1 MERVINSLKF
11 GLLFLYAT
19 SGLSAAAPQAPRLEL
34 GPAADSEQIKALLA
48 IDKILTTNIATRSTV
63 QASDSAPGIV
73 TILEKSQLIPFGVRT
88 VSDALTLV
96 PGFDRPEP
104 LISNDEPVL
113 RGIGGI
119 FSGSSGKILYLINGV
134 PTNNTI
140 SANSSLVLQMPID
153 QISRI
158 EIIRGP
164 GAAIYGEYAL
174 LGVINVVTN
183 DDTDFFYVRSG
194 SFAST
199 SVGGQLSIKHSDEL
213 QSNLSLSHWDTQGP
227 QLDSGTDLLHA
238 LGRPEE
244 SNAPGQPN
252 LDRSFDSLFYSLK
265 AKKWSISAFHLADKR
280 GDGYGALEALSLA
293 DHKVQTATQSAI
305 NFKAQSNINKF
316 IINYTASAKSFDRK
330 NRNMTLLPPGA
341 LGIYPSGIIANSNE
355 REIRYEAGV
364 SLLRSTKQH
373 EQVYGVEV
381 SNSKS
386 DNIYFSGNTDES
398 QNIPGTGLP
407 LPLAE
412 FKEQPLGLENKQRRI
427 ISAYFSDQ
435 YHITN
440 QWELVTGVRID
451 DYSDINNSDLFSPR
465 FAATYSNNNQ
475 HLYKLQFSRAF
486 RPPSFS
492 ELHYE
497 IGSGSQGNAGNPDLR
512 SETIDAIE
520 LAHVYRNHGT
530 RVRSVLFHS
539 TISDLIQL
547 SPDIKFE
554 NISDVKSSGLEIELE
569 HSPAAGLNLTA
580 NISYTNARDAITNNK
595 IVGSTDW
602 LANAAVNYQPRG
614 RYSLSARYHYVGAR
628 HRSPT
633 DNRVSLSDYGLI
645 NISAYIKDVMM
656 PGLSLR
662 IGINDLFDADNRN
675 PAPELTYV
683 KDYPG
688 AGRSI
693 WAQLVKEFH

>member
-1 MERVINSLKF
+1 MEKVINSLKF
-11 GLLFLYAT
+11 GLFFLSVSSSLAAT
-19 SGLSAAAPQAPRLEL
+19 DLLAESFESSS
-34 GPAADSEQIKALLA
+34 DVEQQSALLA
-48 IDKILTTNIATRSTV
+48 IDRLLTTNIATRTTE

-73 TILEKSQLIPFGVRT
+73 TVLEKSQLIPFGVRT
-88 VSDALTLV
+88 VSDALTLI

-104 LISNDEPVL
+104 LISNDEPIL

-119 FSGSSGKILYLINGV
+119 FSGSSGKILYLVNGI

-140 SANSSLVLQMPID
+140 SANSSLVLQIPIE

-158 EIIRGP
+158 EVIRGP

-174 LGVINVVTN
+174 LGVINVVTTN
-183 DDTDFFYVRSG
+183 ETDLLYVRRG
-194 SFAST
+194 SFDST
-199 SVGGQLSIKHSDEL
+199 SVGGQFNIKHSEKL
-213 QSNLSLSHWDTQGP
+213 QSSISVSHWDTDGP
-227 QLDSGTDLLHA
+227 NIDSGTDLLHSI
-238 LGRPEE
+238 GRPEE
-244 SNAPGQPN
+244 SNAPGRPN
-252 LDRSFDSLFYSLK
+252 LDRRFDSVFYSLK
-265 AKKWSISAFHLADKR
+265 ADNWSINAFHLADKR

-293 DHKVQTATQSAI
+293 DDKVQTATQSAV
-305 NFKAQSNINKF
+305 NFQAQSQLNNS
-316 IINYTASAKSFDRK
+316 IIRYTVSGKSFDRK
-330 NRNMTLLPPGA
+330 NRDMRLLPPGA
-341 LGIYPSGIIANSNE
+341 LGIYPSGIVVNSNE
-355 REIRYEAGV
+355 REIRYDAGV
-364 SLLRSTKQH
+364 SLLKDTKQH
-373 EQVYGVEV
+373 ELIFGLEV
-381 SNSKS
+381 SRSQS
-386 DNIYFSGNTDES
+386 DNIYFSGNSDES
-398 QNIPGTGLP
+398 ENIPGTNLP
-407 LPLAE
+407 LPLTE
-412 FKEQPLGLENKQRRI
+412 IKEQPLGLENKQRRI

-435 YHITN
+435 YHLTN
-440 QWELVTGVRID
+440 QLELVTGVRVD
-451 DYSDINNSDLFSPR
+451 DYSDIINPDLFSPR
-465 FAATYSNNNQ
+465 FSATYTKNNK
-475 HLYKLQFSRAF
+475 HLFKLQLSRAF

-512 SETIDAIE
+512 SETIDAVE
-520 LAHVYRNHGT
+520 LGHVYRHHGM
-530 RVRSVLFHS
+530 RIRSVLFHS

-554 NISDVKSSGLEIELE
+554 NISDVKSSGVEIEFE

-595 IVGSTDW
+595 LVGSTDW

-628 HRSPT
+628 HRTAT
-633 DNRVSLSDYGLI
+633 DNRDSLSDYGLV

-675 PAPELTYV
+675 PAPELTYEN
-683 KDYPG
+683 DYPG
-688 AGRSI
+688 AGQNI